1 MLFII
6 GMMAG
11 AVIMF
16 VFFGQWFVQE
26 KAEEYIRKL
35 ATGSGK
41 GLSAEIE
48 EDNKKKKKK
57 TVSADEED
65 EGYKC
70 PVDFEALQEV
80 NPDIVAWAVIPN
92 TTVEYPVLCAT
103 EEEGPD
109 YYLRRNYKGDK
120 DDHGSLYI
128 ETGESCNFDTRT
140 TIIYGHNMK
149 DGSMLGTLYGIYHIP
164 ERYNTSVYIY
174 LPDRMIE
181 GKLVA
186 CYETGTELLTEKYHG
201 LQDAQ
206 DIFDYVSTFDNT
218 TDLFKL
224 IKSDIINRRFNLIT
238 LSTCAENGEKR
249 LLAQYAVPADE
260 IWPEGLEDY

>member
-1 MLFII
+1 MKLQHAQEDKKIFTVIRMLFII

-70 PVDFEALQEV
+70 PVDF
-80 NPDIVAWAVIPN
+80 
-92 TTVEYPVLCAT
+92 
-103 EEEGPD
+103 
-109 YYLRRNYKGDK
+109 
-120 DDHGSLYI
+120 
-128 ETGESCNFDTRT
+128 
-140 TIIYGHNMK
+140 
-149 DGSMLGTLYGIYHIP
+149 
-164 ERYNTSVYIY
+164 
-174 LPDRMIE
+174 
-181 GKLVA
+181 
-186 CYETGTELLTEKYHG
+186 
-201 LQDAQ
+201 
-206 DIFDYVSTFDNT
+206 
-218 TDLFKL
+218 
-224 IKSDIINRRFNLIT
+224 
-238 LSTCAENGEKR
+238 
-249 LLAQYAVPADE
+249 
-260 IWPEGLEDY
+260 